1 MRIKRESTRKQK
13 VEELIKFLENM
24 SSDEIVYY
32 ESEDSNGFIMLT
44 DEGYL
49 DVYSDSDI
57 PVHYDHYDDLKTEVY
72 NWGYNYLNFEVINSN
87 RLVMEIER

>member
-49 DVYSDSDI
+49 VVYSDS
-57 PVHYDHYDDLKTEVY
+57 
-72 NWGYNYLNFEVINSN
+72 VINSN